1 MEENGQLGREFPGE
15 SDCTSQQARAFEQG
29 KLCSLGGFFM
39 FSSPVEN
46 YSTGEFVPM
55 HQVPCLLSA
64 GKRLGTAALTQR
76 ASIRNSNTQPSQT
89 VPKSWSLEHIY
100 SEQCSSARSLA
111 YRDPLQANIHSL

>member
-15 SDCTSQQARAFEQG
+15 SDYTSQQARAFEQG
-29 KLCSLGGFFM
+29 KQCSLGGFFM

-64 GKRLGTAALTQR
+64 EKRLGSAALTQR
-76 ASIRNSNTQPSQT
+76 ASIRNSMTLSPHRLSPS
-89 VPKSWSLEHIY
+89 PGAWSTSTLNNAPQQGH
-100 SEQCSSARSLA
+100 
-111 YRDPLQANIHSL
+111 